1 MLLKPDMT
9 ESDEFGGLWSPMLVI
24 DGVTSD
30 TQHMKEGFYEL
41 PSL

>member
-1 MLLKPDMT
+1 MLLRPYMT
-9 ESDEFGGLWSPMLVI
+9 ESDELGGLWSPMLVT
-24 DGVTSD
+24 DSV